1 MFSGEVPERPAG
13 PGPRGEGRRDRVL
26 HHRGGGM
33 IEFGGAFLALKVI
46 PQAATAGARAA
57 GALQV
62 GSRRTCGRNSLYPRV
77 VPRDATGATRF
88 APPSCEVRRRRV
100 HKPSIQISR
109 GRRVQ
114 RQSATGGSQGREPA
128 KPGRS
133 RVDSRQPKAD
143 ISDARRRAS
152 AGKRGVQGSR
162 LAATLLLCPRRARCL
177 WPYPYPRDRRL
188 GGRPDPRA
196 LLRTAFFP

>member
-1 MFSGEVPERPAG
+1 
-13 PGPRGEGRRDRVL
+13 
-26 HHRGGGM
+26 M
-33 IEFGGAFLALKVI
+33 IEFGDAFLALNVI
-46 PQAATAGARAA
+46 PQAATTGARAA
-57 GALQV
+57 GTLQI
-62 GSRRTCGRNSLYPRV
+62 GSRGTCGRNSLYPRV

-133 RVDSRQPKAD
+133 RVVSMTVSIIHGTGGWTPRP
-143 ISDARRRAS
+143 S
-152 AGKRGVQGSR
+152 AG
-162 LAATLLLCPRRARCL
+162 TPN
-177 WPYPYPRDRRL
+177 
-188 GGRPDPRA
+188 RPFS
-196 LLRTAFFP
+196 LTAFRVSS